1 MSDILMP
8 IDMDLPYDKD
18 FFKDYGVFVKPI
30 DYPISQ
36 RKLDSF
42 LAISEMQRYF
52 QCNPLKWIDLMYN
65 IEMLDAQSLL
75 IQRAWNCQNVLAC
88 CSRGIGKST
97 CIDIMTMAKDSLFCN
112 YWCYIASG
120 SGSQAEQT
128 FMTLEKIANDNI
140 DEFVGSTGKLFKD
153 EIVIPNAGG
162 DGFSHNP
169 NGFRYQTY
177 NGSFTQT
184 LNSNIDRKRGQRG
197 SVIFDECGFLSDE
210 MINVYSAF
218 AIVNKSFKTGKDASG
233 KSIDPIR
240 QRTFATNIPNQKFYI
255 SSASSTDTKFYAL
268 YRDFAK
274 RQIMGDPDYCVLH
287 LDCEVAFKPTLHGEV
302 IAPLLSRS
310 LLNLR

>member
-30 DYPISQ
+30 DYPMSQ
-36 RKLDSF
+36 RKLDSL

-65 IEMLDAQSLL
+65 IEMLDAQALL

-184 LNSNIDRKRGQRG
+184 LNSNIDRKRGLT
-197 SVIFDECGFLSDE
+197 FMNKFLL
-210 MINVYSAF
+210 ILFYYS
-218 AIVNKSFKTGKDASG
+218 
-233 KSIDPIR
+233 
-240 QRTFATNIPNQKFYI
+240 NI
-255 SSASSTDTKFYAL
+255 
-268 YRDFAK
+268 
-274 RQIMGDPDYCVLH
+274 
-287 LDCEVAFKPTLHGEV
+287 
-302 IAPLLSRS
+302 
-310 LLNLR
+310 